1 MDLLCDSGVS
11 VRVRPD
17 ESMSARRSLS
27 SREGFV
33 RACDVD
39 GLASNARARRS
50 QNARRT
56 SPRFSAQDFSAAL
69 VGRVSKFGTVFPRSA
84 VRVNLH
90 RPELANSLKKSVKSE
105 CERALGKISKFSR
118 DVEKRVQVFIQLANG
133 LPDIPPRTGEIVAA
147 FARKDIGSGVSEVIA
162 RHPTVD

>member
-1 MDLLCDSGVS
+1 MRQRS
-11 VRVRPD
+11 VGSRPSRRIDVRSTVAEFSRRVR
-17 ESMSARRSLS
+17 ARVRRRWSRVERS
-27 SREGFV
+27 
-33 RACDVD
+33 RAPISECAPHVP
-39 GLASNARARRS
+39 AFFRAG
-50 QNARRT
+50 
-56 SPRFSAQDFSAAL
+56 FSAAL

>member
-17 ESMSARRSLS
+17 ESTSARRSLS

-56 SPRFSAQDFSAAL
+56 SPRFSAQDFPRLWWGAFQSSGL
-69 VGRVSKFGTVFPRSA
+69 FSHVPRSA
-84 VRVNLH
+84 
-90 RPELANSLKKSVKSE
+90 ST
-105 CERALGKISKFSR
+105 F
-118 DVEKRVQVFIQLANG
+118 
-133 LPDIPPRTGEIVAA
+133 
-147 FARKDIGSGVSEVIA
+147 
-162 RHPTVD
+162 TVPSWQTV